1 MNAWFVLLYF
11 SLLVIAASMISTIYQ
26 ESTRRKNEFELKLQI
41 AQLKQSEVVPKMT
54 YEELLKMIRM
64 NIDFYSDN
72 IMIASGILSK
82 DTDEKRSLLFND
94 VLEEVCIKTHHSLSK
109 QVLDAVCN
117 FVTPDHL
124 SEYIAANARIIIVA
138 KCEAYGRKIIPE
150 QQKEDKAE

>member
-1 MNAWFVLLYF
+1 MNVWIALLYF
-11 SLLVIAASMISTIYQ
+11 SLLLISAVLISTLHQ
-26 ESTRRKNEFELKLQI
+26 ESTRRKTEFDLKLQI

-82 DTDEKRSLLFND
+82 ETDEERSLLFND
-94 VLEEVCIKTHHSLSK
+94 VLEEVCVKTQVSLSK
-109 QVLDAVCN
+109 QVLDAVYS

-124 SEYIAANARIIIVA
+124 SEYIAANARTIIVA
-138 KCEAYGRKIIPE
+138 KCEAYGRKTTQE
-150 QQKEDKAE
+150 QQKEDKTE